1 MVLLGLRDHKDK
13 KEKLERE
20 ETLVHLVKQ
29 VMLDVRETLDQ

>member
-1 MVLLGLRDHKDK
+1 MVLLGLRDQQDK

-20 ETLVHLVKQ
+20 EMPVHLVKQ